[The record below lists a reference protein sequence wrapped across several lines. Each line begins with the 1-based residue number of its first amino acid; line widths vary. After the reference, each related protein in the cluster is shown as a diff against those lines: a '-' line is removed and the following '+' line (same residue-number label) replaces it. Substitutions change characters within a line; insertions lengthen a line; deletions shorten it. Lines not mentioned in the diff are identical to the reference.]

1 MFGNAQLIEPVTM
14 IVLTG
19 GPCSGKSSS
28 LAYLTERLSDHGFMV
43 FVIPETAT
51 LITNSGIDRR
61 KMDKWNQV
69 VLYEEAI
76 FDMQM
81 AFEETYR
88 QAVKGIFPD
97 KKKVIL
103 LDRGVMDIKAFILPK
118 DFRAML
124 KRKGLTEMDVRDRY
138 TGIIH
143 LVTAAEGAREFYTGE
158 NNTARLESPDEAI
171 ALDQKT
177 RESWLGHPRFKLID
191 NSTGFEEKI
200 LRAFGA
206 ISQILGIP
214 APLRKKE
221 RFLVEKV
228 DYDMMAVRQVVEIEQ
243 LHLRSKNKAEE
254 IRIRKRAQDG
264 ISLYFLTRTRL
275 GAPPIEQ
282 EEIIGEQ
289 QYYRL
294 VKLKDPKTEIILKD
308 RLCFLWNDRYFELD
322 RYKGRHGGLAI
333 LEVEPS
339 DNPDDGAGTRIPP
352 FIHCGRNITGN
363 SRYSDR
369 AMASSRKRPATG

>member
-1 MFGNAQLIEPVTM
+1 LFGNAQLIEPVTM

-61 KMDKWNQV
+61 KMDKSKQV

-81 AFEETYR
+81 AFEGTYQ

-97 KKKVIL
+97 RKKVIL
-103 LDRGVMDIKAFILPK
+103 LDRGIMDIKAFISPQ
-118 DFRAML
+118 DFRAIL

-143 LVTAAEGAREFYTGE
+143 LVTAAEGAREYYTGE
-158 NNTARLESPDEAI
+158 NNEARLESPDEAI
-171 ALDQKT
+171 GLDQRI
-177 RESWLGHPRFKLID
+177 RESWLGHPRFRLID

-200 LRAFGA
+200 MRAFGA
-206 ISQILGIP
+206 ISRLLGVP

-221 RFLVEKV
+221 RFLVEGV
-228 DYDMMAVRQVVEIEQ
+228 DYDRMAVHQVVEIEQ
-243 LHLRSKNKAEE
+243 VHLRSRNKAEE

-264 ISLYFLTRTRL
+264 ASLYFLTRTRL
-275 GAPPIEQ
+275 GEPPIEQ
-282 EEIIGEQ
+282 EELVGEQ
-289 QYYRL
+289 QYYSL
-294 VKLKDPKTEIILKD
+294 VKRKDPKTEAILKD

-322 RYKGRHGGLAI
+322 RYKGRHEGLAI

-339 DNPDDGAGTRIPP
+339 ENLDDEAGTMIPP

-369 AMASSRKRPATG
+369 SMARSRKIPATG